1 MLTFTALASHPWAY
15 PALETIHLFGVA
27 LLIGNLVLVELRV
40 WGLGSVLAVRPL
52 ASLCLRLVGLGA
64 LLCVITGLLMFATQ
78 PAELLANRAFTLKML
93 LLVAAATNA
102 VWFHLRGSL
111 DRLDFVARFSALVSL
126 LIWLSVLAL
135 GRWIAYV

>member
-15 PALETIHLFGVA
+15 PALETLHLFGVA
-27 LLIGNLVLVELRV
+27 LLLGNLVLVELRV
-40 WGLGSVLAVRPL
+40 WGLGQALAVRPL
-52 ASLCLRLVGLGA
+52 AALCLRLVGLGA
-64 LLCVITGLLMFATQ
+64 FVCIITGTLMFTTQ

-111 DRLDFVARFSALVSL
+111 DRLDAVARVSALVSL
-126 LIWLSVLAL
+126 VIWLSVLAL

>member
-1 MLTFTALASHPWAY
+1 MTFTALASHPWAY
-15 PALETIHLFGVA
+15 PALEVVHLFGVA
-27 LLIGNLVLVELRV
+27 LLIGNLILVELRV
-40 WGLGSVLAVRPL
+40 WGVGGTLAIRPL
-52 ASLCLRLVGLGA
+52 ASLCLRLVTLGA
-64 LLCVITGLLMFATQ
+64 FLCIITGTLMFATQ

-111 DRLDFVARFSALVSL
+111 DRLDAVARVSALVSL
-126 LIWLSVLAL
+126 VIWLSVLAL